1 MALMTSGTI
10 SMADIHV
17 EAAGSPYASSGTSS
31 LNDADIRALN
41 EASGYTINNTAGTTI
56 SIGDFYGASSTITN
70 ALSYTGGYDA
80 AGKQGWKRYGLIID
94 DSYIGGTIGSNLS
107 PTSTATS
114 GWGAAMTIKVA
125 ACYETSSGGSTVFKY
140 RFEATYSGAPNMTW
154 WETLTISR
162 SGYSNIVLQRSAATQ
177 SFSNYRF
184 YLSINAPSGTG
195 YTMLNGSGVTW
206 TFSS

>member
-1 MALMTSGTI
+1 MALQTSGMI
-10 SMADIHV
+10 
-17 EAAGSPYASSGTSS
+17 S
-31 LNDADIRALN
+31 LNDIHIEAGGTTGAAVSLN
-41 EASGYTINNTAGTTI
+41 DTDLRGLTAASGYAINSTAGTAI
-56 SIGDFYGASSTITN
+56 DFADFYGASSIVTN
-70 ALSYTGGYDA
+70 VLSYTGGYDA

-107 PTSTATS
+107 PTSTTTS

-125 ACYETSSGGSTVFKY
+125 ACYETSSGGSVVFKY
-140 RFEATYSGAPNMTW
+140 RFEATYSGPPNMTW

-162 SGYSNIVLQRSAATQ
+162 SGYSNIVLQRSDATQ

-184 YLSINAPSGTG
+184 YLSITAPSGTG

>member
-125 ACYETSSGGSTVFKY
+125 ACYETSSGGSTVYKY
-140 RFEATYSGAPNMTW
+140 RFEATYSGPPNMTW

-162 SGYSNIVLQRSAATQ
+162 SGYSNIVLQRSDATQ
-177 SFSNYRF
+177 TFSNYRF

>member
-1 MALMTSGTI
+1 MTSGTI

-125 ACYETSSGGSTVFKY
+125 ACYETSSGGSTVYKY
-140 RFEATYSGAPNMTW
+140 RFEATYSGPPNMTW